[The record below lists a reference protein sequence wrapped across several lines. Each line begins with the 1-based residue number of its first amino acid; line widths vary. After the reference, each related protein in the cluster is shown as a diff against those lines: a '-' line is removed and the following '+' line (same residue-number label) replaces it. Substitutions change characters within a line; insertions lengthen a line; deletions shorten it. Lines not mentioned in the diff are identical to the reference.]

1 VLPVCLPGLY
11 HPWENSDALTASRVR
26 GPLGQPIQQA
36 VFGNAEP
43 DPGNAPTEYK
53 RDSFGVLNGRIVA
66 LDDGELQGDLPNE
79 ANNGAP

>member
-1 VLPVCLPGLY
+1 
-11 HPWENSDALTASRVR
+11 
-26 GPLGQPIQQA
+26 

-66 LDDGELQGDLPNE
+66 LDDGELQGDLPDE